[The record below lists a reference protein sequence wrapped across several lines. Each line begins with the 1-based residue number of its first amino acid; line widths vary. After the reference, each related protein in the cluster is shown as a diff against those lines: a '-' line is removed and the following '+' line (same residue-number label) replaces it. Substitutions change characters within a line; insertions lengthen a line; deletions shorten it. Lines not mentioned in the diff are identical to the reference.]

1 LKEKLFV
8 KEDEKNQ
15 ILNKMSLETREL
27 MLKEGSLEQL
37 HCDLKKKNIEL
48 GHYHGKTEELKG
60 VIHDLSARYK
70 EVVQESKISSSRE
83 KQLLEQM
90 VVKEDEIAEF
100 KQMKEN
106 NIKQSKNTVEQLETS
121 QNIIK
126 TLERK
131 IKLFELKEFDQLE
144 KYQKQYNEIEE
155 HKFERDKLLL
165 QNNNIKTQLD
175 TLSSNLKTQSKKFQ
189 EKNDIVIQTIRN
201 EFQHERR
208 KACEEMLKMEEL
220 CAGLQTQIDRAIREK
235 RAAESEL
242 DKITLHIPAEA
253 DRMAMVIEE
262 LHSKVRQSDR
272 EKNEALQ
279 KLDR

>member
-1 LKEKLFV
+1 MKEKLFV
-8 KEDEKNQ
+8 KDDEKAQ
-15 ILNKMSLETREL
+15 ILNKMNLETREL

-37 HCDLKKKNIEL
+37 NSDLRKKNIEL
-48 GHYHGKTEELKG
+48 GHCHAKTEELKG
-60 VIHDLSARYK
+60 IIQDLSARYK

-83 KQLLEQM
+83 KQLLEQITI
-90 VVKEDEIAEF
+90 KEDGIAEL
-100 KQMKEN
+100 KQN
-106 NIKQSKNTVEQLETS
+106 NEKTLKQSKNAADQLETS

-126 TLERK
+126 ALEL
-131 IKLFELKEFDQLE
+131 KLKSFELKEFEQLE

-155 HKFERDKLLL
+155 HKFERDRLVL
-165 QNNNIKTQLD
+165 QNTNIKAQLD

-220 CAGLQTQIDRAIREK
+220 CANLQTQVDRAIREK
-235 RAAESEL
+235 RSAESEL
-242 DKITLHIPAEA
+242 EKMTLHIPAEA
-253 DRMAMVIEE
+253 DRMSMVIEE
-262 LHSKVRQSDR
+262 LHSKIRQSDR